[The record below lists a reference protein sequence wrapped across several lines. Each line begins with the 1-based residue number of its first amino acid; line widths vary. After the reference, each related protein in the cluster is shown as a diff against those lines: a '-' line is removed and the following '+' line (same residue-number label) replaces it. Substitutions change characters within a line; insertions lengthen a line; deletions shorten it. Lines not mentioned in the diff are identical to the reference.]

1 MVKNTS
7 QKRCGLHV
15 DHSLLTALTSA
26 TFVDE
31 SKEGF
36 PLANSNIPEI
46 QNAIRDAGLYIQTR
60 GQNFIK
66 ADIPNDC
73 IAFQLGGLLLNFN

>member
-1 MVKNTS
+1 
-7 QKRCGLHV
+7 
-15 DHSLLTALTSA
+15 LTALTSA

-36 PLANSNIPEI
+36 PLADTKAPEI
-46 QNAIRDAGLYIQTR
+46 QNAIREAGLYIQTR

-66 ADIPNDC
+66 ADIPDDC
-73 IAFQLGGLLLNFN
+73 LAFQLGGILLN